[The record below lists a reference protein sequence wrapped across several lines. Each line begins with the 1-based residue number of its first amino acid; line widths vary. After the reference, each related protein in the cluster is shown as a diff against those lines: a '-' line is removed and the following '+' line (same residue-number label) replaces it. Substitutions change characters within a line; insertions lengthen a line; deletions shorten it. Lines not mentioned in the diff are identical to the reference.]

1 MSDPPGEKAV
11 AIEHDWDVVVVQRQT
26 REFALGLG
34 FSVVEQ
40 AAVATAVSEAA
51 TNILKF
57 AGRGTVL
64 LRAMTGQQP
73 GLEIEATDRGPG
85 IAGLDVG
92 ADWNAE
98 ERRFEGPPSGGLGS
112 GIAAMRRLMDV
123 VVLRNRSGG
132 GLRVIARK
140 NLSPRRP

>member
-85 IAGLDVG
+85 IVGLDAG

-98 ERRFEGPPSGGLGS
+98 ERRFEGPPAGGLGS